1 MGLLDGLLGQV
12 IGKALGGGGQAAAG
26 QAGAAAGQAGGT
38 GNPMLDLV
46 MGMMTNPQS
55 GGLQGLLGGLSQG
68 GLGDAVKSWV
78 GTGANIPVTGDQI
91 HAAMGSDQIAAIAQ
105 KFGLKPEDVAG
116 QLAQILPQAVDK
128 VTPNGQV
135 PDGAGL
141 EQGIA
146 MLRKIMG

>member
-1 MGLLDGLLGQV
+1 MGLLDGLIGQV
-12 IGKALGGGGQAAAG
+12 ICKAMGGGQAAG
-26 QAGAAAGQAGGT
+26 GQAGGT

-55 GGLQGLLGGLSQG
+55 GGLQGLLGNLSQA

-78 GTGANIPVTGDQI
+78 GTGANIPVSGDQI
-91 HAAMGSDQIAAIAQ
+91 QSALGSDQIAAIAQ
-105 KFGLKPEDVAG
+105 KFGLNAQDVAG

-128 VTPNGQV
+128 VTPNGQI

-146 MLRKIMG
+146 LLRKIMG

>member
-1 MGLLDGLLGQV
+1 MGLLDGLIGQV
-12 IGKALGGGGQAAAG
+12 IGKAMGGGQAAG
-26 QAGAAAGQAGGT
+26 GQAGGT

-55 GGLQGLLGGLSQG
+55 GGLQGLLGNLSQA

-78 GTGANIPVTGDQI
+78 GTGANIPVSGDQI
-91 HAAMGSDQIAAIAQ
+91 QSALGSDQIAAIAQ
-105 KFGLKPEDVAG
+105 KFGLNAQDVAG

-128 VTPNGQV
+128 VTPNGQI

-146 MLRKIMG
+146 LLRKIMG

>member
-1 MGLLDGLLGQV
+1 MGLLDGLIGQV
-12 IGKALGGGGQAAAG
+12 IGKAMGGGAPAAG
-26 QAGAAAGQAGGT
+26 GQAGGT

-55 GGLQGLLGGLSQG
+55 GGLQGLLGNLSQA

-78 GTGANIPVTGDQI
+78 GTGANIPVSGDQI
-91 HAAMGSDQIAAIAQ
+91 QSALGSDQIAAIAQ
-105 KFGLKPEDVAG
+105 KFGLNPQDVAG
-116 QLAQILPQAVDK
+116 QLAQILPQAVDR

>member
-1 MGLLDGLLGQV
+1 MGLLDGLIGQV
-12 IGKALGGGGQAAAG
+12 IGKALGGGQAAAG
-26 QAGAAAGQAGGT
+26 GQPGRT

-55 GGLQGLLGGLSQG
+55 GGLQGLLGNLSQA

-78 GTGANIPVTGDQI
+78 GTGANIPVSGDQI
-91 HAAMGSDQIAAIAQ
+91 QSALGSEQIAAIAQ

-128 VTPNGQV
+128 VTPDGQV

>member
-1 MGLLDGLLGQV
+1 MGLLDGLIGQV
-12 IGKALGGGGQAAAG
+12 IGKALGGGQAAAG
-26 QAGAAAGQAGGT
+26 QAAAGGQAAGGT

-55 GGLQGLLGGLSQG
+55 GGLQGLLGNLSQA

-78 GTGANIPVTGDQI
+78 GTGANIPVSGDQI
-91 HAAMGSDQIAAIAQ
+91 QSALGNEQIAAIAQ
-105 KFGLKPEDVAG
+105 KFGINPQDVAS

-128 VTPNGQV
+128 VTPDGQV
-135 PDGAGL
+135 PDNAGL

-146 MLRKIMG
+146 LLRKIMG

>member
-1 MGLLDGLLGQV
+1 MGLLDGLIGQV
-12 IGKALGGGGQAAAG
+12 IGKAMGGGQAAAG
-26 QAGAAAGQAGGT
+26 GQAGGT

-55 GGLQGLLGGLSQG
+55 GGLQGLLGNLSQA

-78 GTGANIPVTGDQI
+78 GTGANIPVSGDQI
-91 HAAMGSDQIAAIAQ
+91 QSALGSDQIAAIAQ
-105 KFGLKPEDVAG
+105 KFGLNPQDVAG

-128 VTPNGQV
+128 VTPDGQV

-146 MLRKIMG
+146 LLRKIMG

>member
-1 MGLLDGLLGQV
+1 MGLLDGLIGQV
-12 IGKALGGGGQAAAG
+12 IGKAMGGGQAAAG
-26 QAGAAAGQAGGT
+26 GQAAGGT

-55 GGLQGLLGGLSQG
+55 GGLQGLLGNLSQA

-78 GTGANIPVTGDQI
+78 GTGANIPVSGDQI
-91 HAAMGSDQIAAIAQ
+91 HAALGADQIAAIAQ
-105 KFGLKPEDVAG
+105 KFGLNPQDVAG

-128 VTPNGQV
+128 VTPDGQV

-146 MLRKIMG
+146 LLRKIMG

>member
-1 MGLLDGLLGQV
+1 MGLLDGLIGQV
-12 IGKALGGGGQAAAG
+12 IGKALGGGQAAAG
-26 QAGAAAGQAGGT
+26 GQAGGT

-55 GGLQGLLGGLSQG
+55 GGLQGLLGSLSQA

-78 GTGANIPVTGDQI
+78 STGANIPVSGDQI
-91 HAAMGSDQIAAIAQ
+91 QSALGSDQIAAIAQ
-105 KFGLKPEDVAG
+105 KFGLNPQDVAG

-128 VTPNGQV
+128 VTPDGQV
-135 PDGAGL
+135 PDSAGL

-146 MLRKIMG
+146 LLRKIMG